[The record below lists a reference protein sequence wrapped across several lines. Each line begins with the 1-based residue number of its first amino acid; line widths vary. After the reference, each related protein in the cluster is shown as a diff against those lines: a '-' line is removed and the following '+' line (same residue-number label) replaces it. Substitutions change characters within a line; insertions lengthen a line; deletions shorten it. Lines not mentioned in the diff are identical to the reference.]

1 MHTSKSW
8 IVAGLVS
15 LAFVSRVHAEAKTVT
30 IVQQIG
36 LTSLSIMVM
45 ESEKLVEKHAAENGL
60 SDLTV
65 RYVSV
70 SGAAQIADVL
80 LSRTADVVLMGF
92 PTAATI
98 WTKTAGT
105 QNEIKSI
112 SATLNMPFMLTT
124 RNPNVHSLADFTSK
138 DRIAVP
144 AIKISTMAL
153 LLQMGVAKELGMAN
167 FNKLDPLTV
176 QMSHPSAV
184 ISLLTDNG
192 PVDAHVATAPFYQQ
206 ELANPAIHLVMKSY
220 DVTGGPHNNG
230 MLGVTRTFY
239 QDNPKI
245 IAAILA
251 AQEQADALIKQDPA
265 RVADIYLRMANDKK
279 DKQEDI
285 IKLVTDPDIE
295 FTTVPTKMQ
304 QLADFM
310 YDTGSISKK
319 LPSWKDL
326 YFESAHSLPGN

>member
-1 MHTSKSW
+1 
-8 IVAGLVS
+8 
-15 LAFVSRVHAEAKTVT
+15 
-30 IVQQIG
+30 
-36 LTSLSIMVM
+36 
-45 ESEKLVEKHAAENGL
+45 
-60 SDLTV
+60 
-65 RYVSV
+65 
-70 SGAAQIADVL
+70 
-80 LSRTADVVLMGF
+80 
-92 PTAATI
+92 
-98 WTKTAGT
+98 
-105 QNEIKSI
+105 
-112 SATLNMPFMLTT
+112 
-124 RNPNVHSLADFTSK
+124 
-138 DRIAVP
+138 
-144 AIKISTMAL
+144 
-153 LLQMGVAKELGMAN
+153 
-167 FNKLDPLTV
+167 
-176 QMSHPSAV
+176 
-184 ISLLTDNG
+184 
-192 PVDAHVATAPFYQQ
+192 
-206 ELANPAIHLVMKSY
+206 MKSY